1 MTNEEHDAK
10 RHRGSREGE
19 TEEKPK
25 TVTVLAVVWHTYD
38 NHEYN
43 PGDTYEIPEVYAS
56 SVEAQAKAFRI
67 KPQEPPPPVAR
78 R

>member
-1 MTNEEHDAK
+1 MTEES
-10 RHRGSREGE
+10 RGRRGAREGE
-19 TEEKPK
+19 SVEPPK

-67 KPQEPPPPVAR
+67 KPQEPPPTAPAR
-78 R
+78 RG